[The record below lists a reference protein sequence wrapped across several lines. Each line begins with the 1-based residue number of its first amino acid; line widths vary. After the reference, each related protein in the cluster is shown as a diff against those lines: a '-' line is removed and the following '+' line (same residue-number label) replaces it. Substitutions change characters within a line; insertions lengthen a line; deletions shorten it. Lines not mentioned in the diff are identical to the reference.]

1 MVTAAAMNFIPQ
13 LKYIRKTHYLLTAS
27 LFYSNVNKLKDKPVE
42 TDNSAAYND
51 QANCET
57 RKSDAN
63 DDSS

>member
-1 MVTAAAMNFIPQ
+1 MNFIPQ
-13 LKYIRKTHYLLTAS
+13 LKYIRKTHYLLT
-27 LFYSNVNKLKDKPVE
+27 YSNVNKLKDKPVE